1 MVAWRKKF
9 RPKIEGGILR
19 LEEYIVAL
27 KGAEPAPSNKSIEW
41 SSSLLGCPVDVVL
54 DIATPEG
61 LDVSAECSGLSSVL
75 NTLPHVS
82 FVSLLETH
90 CTTSV

>member
-19 LEEYIVAL
+19 LEEYIVAF
-27 KGAEPAPSNKSIEW
+27 KGAEPEPSNKSIEW

-61 LDVSAECSGLSSVL
+61 LYVSAECGGLPSVF
-75 NTLPHVS
+75 NTLLHVS
-82 FVSLLETH
+82 LVPLLEANSAP
-90 CTTSV
+90 SV